1 MEGGPDYD
9 VQLSGGSSIIDY
21 KLSTDYINL
30 GDDLRFCD
38 WITKDFLLEN
48 RRKVPF
54 EFSVDLSNIKRKGL
68 FEIQPLYGK
77 ILGGRS

>member
-1 MEGGPDYD
+1 

-68 FEIQPLYGK
+68 FEIQPL
-77 ILGGRS
+77 